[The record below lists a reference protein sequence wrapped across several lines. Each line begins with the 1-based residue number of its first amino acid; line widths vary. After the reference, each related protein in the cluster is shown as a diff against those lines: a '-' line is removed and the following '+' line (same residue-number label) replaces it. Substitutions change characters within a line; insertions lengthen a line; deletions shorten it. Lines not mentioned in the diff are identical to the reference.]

1 VVVVVCVCVCLCV
14 CACVCVF
21 VCVCARLF
29 HQEIQISPSV
39 RTHSAHQHRDDHD
52 DHEHHNHN
60 AHTCGFQKMVIFS
73 ALKKDLLHS
82 GRLKSLSEYSLTDAG
97 APLTLG
103 TNTASVHGPERT
115 RMSSE

>member
-1 VVVVVCVCVCLCV
+1 
-14 CACVCVF
+14 
-21 VCVCARLF
+21 
-29 HQEIQISPSV
+29 V
-39 RTHSAHQHRDDHD
+39 RTHSAHQHDDHHDDHD
-52 DHEHHNHN
+52 HRDHEHHNHN
-60 AHTCGFQKMVIFS
+60 VHTCGFQKMVIFS